1 MGEVLLYNIP
11 EGEKRR
17 RIRVALLR
25 LGIPGR
31 EIAPADYG
39 HPIGY
44 LAGLEG
50 FGPGEDPGADEVFS
64 DEMLVMCGLS
74 QKKFNA
80 FLDALRASRVTVA
93 LKAVLTETNA
103 AWSSCRLCSAIRAE
117 HEAMRRGLPPVD
129 QRTVKP

>member
-1 MGEVLLYNIP
+1 MGKVLLYNIP

-25 LGIPGR
+25 LGIEGR
-31 EIAPADYG
+31 DVSPEEYG

-50 FGPGEDPGADEVFS
+50 YAPADGPGEEGFT
-64 DEMLVMCGLS
+64 DEMLVLCALP
-74 QKKFNA
+74 QKKFNG
-80 FLDALRASRVTVA
+80 FLDALRASRAGVA

-103 AWSSCRLCSAIRAE
+103 GWSSLELYRAIRAE
-117 HEAMRRGLPPVD
+117 HEAMRAATAQGQGAVRE
-129 QRTVKP
+129 

>member
-1 MGEVLLYNIP
+1 MIYNLP

-25 LGIPGR
+25 LGIPLRDVSPG
-31 EIAPADYG
+31 EFG
-39 HPIGY
+39 HPLGY

-50 FGPGEDPGADEVFS
+50 FSPAEEPPAESFS
-64 DEMLVMCGLS
+64 EEMLVLCGLP

-80 FLDALRASRVTVA
+80 LLDALRASRASVA

-103 AWSSCRLCSAIRAE
+103 GWDSLELYRAIRAE
-117 HEAMRRGLPPVD
+117 HESMSAA
-129 QRTVKP
+129 VKKGREAAKP